1 MGGNAWS
8 QRIGF
13 GICFESIEGFG
24 EVQRWVEELGVGCD
38 VVCGWMFRFD
48 LEALERWKGG
58 EHATTH
64 WLSLVVVVPAM

>member
-1 MGGNAWS
+1 MGGNVWS

-38 VVCGWMFRFD
+38 VV
-48 LEALERWKGG
+48 
-58 EHATTH
+58 
-64 WLSLVVVVPAM
+64 